1 MRFTLQMMN
10 WLAVNRGRFDVL
22 ELLDVFLRE
31 LRAIYLNR
39 KLVELGSERERRLVV
54 FIVDTSQRVGADIE
68 ALVPLQDHRQGVRH
82 GDGLNFLA
90 VHLERSGART
100 TDSTHVIKR
109 EGAEAETVVLEVV
122 LQRMLAG
129 SERLRAF
136 PLDALQVNHVPEED
150 RL

>member
-1 MRFTLQMMN
+1 MASLVRFALQMMN
-10 WLAVNRGRFDVL
+10 RLTVNRRRFRIL
-22 ELLDVFLRE
+22 EFLDVFLRE

-100 TDSTHVIKR
+100 TETTHVI
-109 EGAEAETVVLEVV
+109 EGKCAQAQAVVLEVE
-122 LQRMLAG
+122 LQRMFAG
-129 SERLRAF
+129 RESAWAF
-136 PLDALQVNHVPEED
+136 PLDAFQVN
-150 RL
+150 